1 MSAAISGVFLP
12 VITPFLDGAVD
23 LQSYERILERAL
35 ARGVRGILPLATT
48 GEASALEEDEAEM
61 ILERTLQVV
70 GGRVPVYVGIGGNA
84 TAKVVRAVQ
93 RLERFDIQGI
103 LSVCPY
109 YVRPSQDG
117 LYEHFARIAA
127 ATSRE
132 VLIYNIPYRTGINLA
147 NDTLLR
153 LAEIPNIVGAKDSSG
168 DLAQSVDLLRRRKQ
182 GFAVMTGED
191 AMFYTLLAQGGDGGI
206 LAAAHLATEIFVEV
220 HERMAGNDHRGARE
234 LWSGIEPLIPLLFR
248 EANPMPL
255 KYCLWRQGVIRSPEC
270 RLPLTRLS
278 PALAGEL
285 DRLLGRL
292 GITPGSGGR

>member
-12 VITPFLDGAVD
+12 PVTPFLDGAVD
-23 LQSYERILERAL
+23 LASYERIIERAL
-35 ARGVRGILPLATT
+35 ARGVSGIVPLGTT
-48 GEASALEEDEAEM
+48 GESTALEEDEVAM
-61 ILERTLQVV
+61 IVERTLQIV
-70 GGRVPVYVGIGGNA
+70 GGRVPVFVGIGGNA

-93 RLERFDIQGI
+93 RLERFDFPGI

-117 LYEHFARIAA
+117 LHEHFARIAA
-127 ATSRE
+127 ATERE
-132 VLIYNIPYRTGINLA
+132 ILIYNIPYRTGINLA

-153 LAEIPNIVGAKDSSG
+153 LAEIRNIVGVKDSSG
-168 DLAQSVDLLRRRKQ
+168 DLTQSVDLLRRRRP

-191 AMFYTLLAQGGDGGI
+191 AMFYTLLTQGGDGGI
-206 LAAAHLATEIFVEV
+206 LAAAHLATEIFVGV
-220 HERMAGNDHRGARE
+220 HERMAANDHRGARE
-234 LWSGIEPLIPLLFR
+234 LWSGVEALIPLLFR
-248 EANPMPL
+248 EANPMPI
-255 KYCLWRQGVIRSPEC
+255 KYCLWRQGLIRSPEC

-292 GITPGSGGR
+292 GLTPGSGGR

>member
-12 VITPFLDGAVD
+12 PVTPFLDGAVD
-23 LQSYERILERAL
+23 LASYERIIERAL
-35 ARGVRGILPLATT
+35 ARGVSGIVPLGTT
-48 GEASALEEDEAEM
+48 GESTALEEDEVAM
-61 ILERTLQVV
+61 IVERTLQIV
-70 GGRVPVYVGIGGNA
+70 GGRVPVFVGIGGNA

-93 RLERFDIQGI
+93 RLERFDFPGI

-117 LYEHFARIAA
+117 LHEHFARIAA
-127 ATSRE
+127 ATERE
-132 VLIYNIPYRTGINLA
+132 ILIYNIPYRTGINLS

-153 LAEIPNIVGAKDSSG
+153 LAEIPNIVGVKDSSG
-168 DLAQSVDLLRRRKQ
+168 DLGQSVDLLRRRRP

-206 LAAAHLATEIFVEV
+206 LAAAHLATEIFVGV
-220 HERMAGNDHRGARE
+220 HERMDANDHRGARE
-234 LWSGIEPLIPLLFR
+234 LWSGVETLIPLLFR
-248 EANPMPL
+248 EANPMPI
-255 KYCLWRQGVIRSPEC
+255 KYCLWRQGIIRSPEC

-292 GITPGSGGR
+292 GLTPGSGGR

>member
-1 MSAAISGVFLP
+1 MSGTISGVFLP
-12 VITPFLDGAVD
+12 TITPFLDGAVD
-23 LQSYERILERAL
+23 LPSYERILERAL
-35 ARGVRGILPLATT
+35 ARGVRGIVPLGTT
-48 GEASALEEDEAEM
+48 GEASALEEDEQAM
-61 ILERTLQVV
+61 IVERTLQVV

-84 TAKVVRAVQ
+84 TAKVVRAVE
-93 RLERFDIQGI
+93 RLERFEFQGI

-117 LYEHFARIAA
+117 LYEHFAHIAA
-127 ATSRE
+127 STSRE

-153 LAEIPNIVGAKDSSG
+153 LAEIPNIVGVKDSCG
-168 DLAQSVDLLRRRKQ
+168 DLVQSVDLLRRRRE

-191 AMFYTLLAQGGDGGI
+191 AMVYTHLAQGGDGGI
-206 LAAAHLATEIFVEV
+206 LAAAHLATEIFVQV
-220 HERMAGNDHRGARE
+220 HERMAGNDHQGARA

>member
-1 MSAAISGVFLP
+1 MSGTISGVFVP

-23 LQSYERILERAL
+23 LASYERILERAL

-48 GEASALEEDEAEM
+48 GEASALEEEEAET

-93 RLERFDIQGI
+93 RLERFDVQGI

-220 HERMAGNDHRGARE
+220 HERMAANDHRGARE
-234 LWSGIEPLIPLLFR
+234 LWSGIEPLMPLLFR

-292 GITPGSGGR
+292 GIAPGSGGR